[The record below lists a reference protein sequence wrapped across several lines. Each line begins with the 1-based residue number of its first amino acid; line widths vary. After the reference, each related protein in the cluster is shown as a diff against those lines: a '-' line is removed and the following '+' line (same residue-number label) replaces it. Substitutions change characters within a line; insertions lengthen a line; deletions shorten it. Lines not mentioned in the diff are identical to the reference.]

1 MGLTVYYRKFIR
13 NYANIAK
20 PLTDQLRKDSFGWN
34 SAALTTFNNLKK
46 AMTTAPVALRDFT
59 KMFFIETDASN
70 CGLGVV
76 LIQEQH
82 PVAFFSKALGKR
94 ASLKPTYEKELMA
107 IVFVILKWRH
117 YLFGRKFMVRT
128 GQSSLKFLLE

>member
-1 MGLTVYYRKFIR
+1 
-13 NYANIAK
+13 
-20 PLTDQLRKDSFGWN
+20 
-34 SAALTTFNNLKK
+34 
-46 AMTTAPVALRDFT
+46 MTAAPVLSLPDFT

>member
-34 SAALTTFNNLKK
+34 AAAFTTFNNLKK
-46 AMTTAPVALRDFT
+46 AMTAAPVLSLPDFT

-70 CGLGVV
+70 CGLGAV
-76 LIQEQH
+76 LIQENIQW
-82 PVAFFSKALGKR
+82 PSFVKLWA
-94 ASLKPTYEKELMA
+94 KEQ
-107 IVFVILKWRH
+107 V
-117 YLFGRKFMVRT
+117 
-128 GQSSLKFLLE
+128 